1 MRPAKTMMTMA
12 TVSARSRRF
21 RCRIP
26 AAAARHGEDI
36 DITTSAANEVDMRHA
51 LRCWFGR
58 IASEEAIVLE
68 LVATGA
74 AASRIAQRNT

>member
-1 MRPAKTMMTMA
+1 MTTGKA
-12 TVSARSRRF
+12 VSGSSRRY

-58 IASEEAIVLE
+58 IASEEASVLE
-68 LVATGA
+68 LVATETA
-74 AASRIAQRNT
+74 PVRSAQPTP

>member
-1 MRPAKTMMTMA
+1 MTTA
-12 TVSARSRRF
+12 RAVSASRRRY

-36 DITTSAANEVDMRHA
+36 DITTSAFNEADMRHA

-68 LVATGA
+68 LIRTDDAPVRT
-74 AASRIAQRNT
+74 AQPNT